1 LGDLN
6 NALAKNHDKQLKSL
20 ENKMKTLFNTSVL
33 LAVLLEYHP
42 KQKSVLTLVNPT
54 TFEKEAL

>member
-33 LAVLLEYHP
+33 LAVLLESHP